1 MPRISN
7 IEVICGFLV
16 HFDIPGIRYSIFDIQ
31 RRFGDRAESR
41 LHPRI
46 YNVMSREADPKMK
59 KFLHEPL
66 FHFLLLGALLFG
78 AYAVLDDGDA
88 GAEAGVITI
97 TEGDIDWLIAAWS
110 RQWRRPPTE
119 TELRGLIADRVREE
133 VLYREALAM
142 GLDRDDQ
149 IVRRRL
155 AQKMEFLT
163 EDLALMVEPNDSTLE
178 AFYQDNADRYRIPEQ
193 RAFTHVI
200 FSVDRRGDAAFEDA
214 RAALVVLQGDSAAV
228 ERASD
233 LGDRF
238 LQPFDYSLRSEE
250 RVARDFGGE
259 FAAGVFAV
267 EPGEWT
273 GPIRSSFGVHLVRV
287 AEWTAPVLPPLADV
301 VDRVRTDL
309 DVLRRE
315 EANEAVFQALL
326 QRYDV
331 QVDESAIQ
339 ARLAAAP
346 AGDGG

>member
-1 MPRISN
+1 M
-7 IEVICGFLV
+7 
-16 HFDIPGIRYSIFDIQ
+16 
-31 RRFGDRAESR
+31 RRLF
-41 LHPRI
+41 
-46 YNVMSREADPKMK
+46 
-59 KFLHEPL
+59 HEPL
-66 FHFLLLGALLFG
+66 FHFLLLGAVLFG
-78 AYAVLDDGDA
+78 AYAVLNDGNDA
-88 GAEAGVITI
+88 AEAGVITI
-97 TEGDIDWLIAAWS
+97 TEADVDWLIAAWS

-119 TELRGLIADRVREE
+119 TELRGLINDRIREE

-163 EDLALMVEPNDSTLE
+163 EDLALMVEPADSTFQ
-178 AFYQDNADRYRIPEQ
+178 AFYEANTDRYRIPEQ
-193 RAFTHVI
+193 RAFSHVF
-200 FSVDRRGDAAFEDA
+200 FSTDQRGEAAFDTA
-214 RAALVVLQGDSAAV
+214 QKALAVLKTTSVTVQRAP
-228 ERASD
+228 E

-273 GPIRSSFGVHLVRV
+273 GPIRSGFGVHLVSV
-287 AEWTAPVLPPLADV
+287 AERTAPVLPPLADV
-301 VDRVRTDL
+301 IDRVRTDL
-309 DVLRRE
+309 AVQRRE
-315 EANEAVFQALL
+315 DANEAVFQALL

-339 ARLAAAP
+339 ARLVP
-346 AGDGG
+346 ATAGEGR